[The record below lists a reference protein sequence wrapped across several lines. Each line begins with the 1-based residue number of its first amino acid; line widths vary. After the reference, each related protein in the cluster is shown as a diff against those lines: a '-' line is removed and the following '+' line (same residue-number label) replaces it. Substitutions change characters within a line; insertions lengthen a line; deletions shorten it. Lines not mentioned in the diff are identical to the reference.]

1 MEIRPSRSMSSGRL
15 SIHHVA
21 RLARLELTSEE
32 ADLFE
37 RQLDPILELID
48 KLGSLEDSEDE
59 PLPEPPPG
67 PPPVRA
73 DEPCF
78 GLEHGL
84 ALSNAP
90 AQARDQFQVPRVI
103 DAE

>member
-1 MEIRPSRSMSSGRL
+1 MSSGKL

-21 RLARLELTSEE
+21 RLARLELTAEE

-37 RQLDPILELID
+37 KQLDPILELID
-48 KLGSLEDSEDE
+48 RLGDLGKPEDD
-59 PLPEPPPG
+59 PLPEPPVG
-67 PPPVRA
+67 VAPVRD
-73 DEPCF
+73 DEPVP
-78 GLEHGL
+78 GLETGA

-90 AQARDQFQVPRVI
+90 AQARNQFQVPRVI

>member
-1 MEIRPSRSMSSGRL
+1 MSGGKL

-21 RLARLELTSEE
+21 RLARLELTAEE
-32 ADLFE
+32 AALFE
-37 RQLDPILELID
+37 KQLDPILDLID
-48 KLGSLEDSEDE
+48 KLGVLGKPEEE

-67 PPPVRA
+67 IPPVRD
-73 DEPCF
+73 DEPVS
-78 GLEHGL
+78 GLDPGP

-90 AQARDQFQVPRVI
+90 AQARNQFQVPRVI

>member
-1 MEIRPSRSMSSGRL
+1 MSSGKL

-21 RLARLELTSEE
+21 RLARLELTAEE
-32 ADLFE
+32 AALFE
-37 RQLDPILELID
+37 KQLEPILGLID
-48 KLGSLEDSEDE
+48 KLSDLGKPEDE

-67 PPPVRA
+67 LPPVRE
-73 DEPCF
+73 DEPVI
-78 GLEHGL
+78 GLENSP

-90 AQARDQFQVPRVI
+90 AQARGQFQVPRVI